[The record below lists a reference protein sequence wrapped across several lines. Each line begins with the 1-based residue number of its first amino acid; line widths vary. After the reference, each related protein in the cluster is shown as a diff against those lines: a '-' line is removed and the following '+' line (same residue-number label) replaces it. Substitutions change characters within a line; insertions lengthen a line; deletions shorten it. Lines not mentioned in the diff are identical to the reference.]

1 MPNTRWPTRAGSS
14 CSIRPGS
21 RASWKQ
27 AAKRST
33 KPMARSV
40 APSSRAPASDVI
52 APPVNEAT
60 TERPSTGAKR
70 RCSELHCVGIGEFLW
85 PEPSR
90 CGATTLTQ
98 SEPRCTS
105 ACEIYGLALTEIGLL
120 ELYTYRGVIK
130 YRKTKRFQEV
140 ARAIR

>member
-1 MPNTRWPTRAGSS
+1 MRVAIS
-14 CSIRPGS
+14 CSIRSGS

-27 AAKRST
+27 PAKRSI

-70 RCSELHCVGIGEFLW
+70 RCLELHCVGIGELLW

-90 CGATTLTQ
+90 CGTTTLTQ
-98 SEPRCTS
+98 SEPRCTF
-105 ACEIYGLALTEIGLL
+105 ACEIYGLVAHEDGQLCMLQNVLG
-120 ELYTYRGVIK
+120 RP
-130 YRKTKRFQEV
+130 TKD
-140 ARAIR
+140 